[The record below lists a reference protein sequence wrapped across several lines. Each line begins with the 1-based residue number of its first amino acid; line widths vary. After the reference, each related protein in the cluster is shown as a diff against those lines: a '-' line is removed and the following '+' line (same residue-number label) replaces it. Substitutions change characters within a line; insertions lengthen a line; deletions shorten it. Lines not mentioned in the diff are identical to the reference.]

1 MAIINASVMEVL
13 KRRFQ
18 HEEWEE
24 PDLLVIDGGKG
35 QLNAAVKV
43 LQELGKTYV
52 PVVGLAKERTK
63 SNFQGEIVDKTFERF
78 YLRGR
83 QNPVTFAEA
92 SEAYKI
98 LIGLRDEAHRFAI
111 SFHRKLREDQTL
123 KSQLDSIKGL
133 GPKLKKRLLESYE
146 SVEAIRQ
153 TSVSE
158 LSSVEGISKKLAETI
173 LQSLAPEKE

>member
-1 MAIINASVMEVL
+1 M
-13 KRRFQ
+13 
-18 HEEWEE
+18 
-24 PDLLVIDGGKG
+24 
-35 QLNAAVKV
+35 
-43 LQELGKTYV
+43 

-63 SNFQGEIVDKTFERF
+63 SNFQGEIVEKTFERF
-78 YLRGR
+78 YLPGR

-111 SFHRKLREDQTL
+111 TFPRKLRAHHTL
-123 KSQLDSIKGL
+123 KSLLESSKGL

-146 SVEAIRQ
+146 SVEAISQ

-173 LQSLAPEKE
+173 LKSLTAE